1 MTTDPQPGRNS
12 SPLGP
17 SFFTRAVGVFVIV
30 LGASTWPHIHGE
42 LVIAGLGFM
51 GAPSFF
57 PGKEKD

>member
-12 SPLGP
+12 SLGP

-51 GAPSFF
+51 GAPAFF
-57 PGKEKD
+57 PKGKD